1 MSERDI
7 SLIVGL
13 GNPGKEYEYTRH
25 NLGFMVVGLLGDRYG
40 LRFRHSSFCNAM
52 VAEGRIGSER
62 VCLLLPLTYMNK
74 SGVAVK
80 AAVYKKG
87 ITLQQLLVVC
97 DDVNLDFGRIRIRG
111 KGSAGGH
118 NGLKSIIQHLGSQD
132 FPRLRMGISP
142 VILANSSVSKS
153 GRGNQDV
160 ALAEFV
166 LDEFSKQEKES
177 LKDFIS
183 EAADCCLV
191 WLKDGIVKAMDVYNR
206 RKENGK

>member
-1 MSERDI
+1 VADRDI

-25 NLGFMVVGLLGDRYG
+25 NLGFMVVGLLCDRYG
-40 LRFRHSSFCNAM
+40 LRLRHSSFCNAM
-52 VAEGRIGSER
+52 VAEGTIDGEK

-80 AAVYKKG
+80 AAVCKKG
-87 ITLQQLLVVC
+87 ITTENLLIIC
-97 DDVNLDFGRIRIRG
+97 DDVNLDFGRIRIRR

-118 NGLKSIIQHLGSQD
+118 NGLKSIIQHLATEE
-132 FPRLRMGISP
+132 FPRLRIGIGP
-142 VILANSSVSKS
+142 AILCDSSASK
-153 GRGNQDV
+153 GCRCNREA
-160 ALAEFV
+160 ALAHFV
-166 LDEFSKQEKES
+166 LDEFSKQERES
-177 LKDFIS
+177 LNDFIS

-191 WLKDGIVKAMDVYNR
+191 WLKYGIVKAMDEYNR